1 MLLLVSW
8 SIVSGI
14 ILGIGMGL
22 EMFTMI
28 FLGLEENLNITFPL
42 KIVSGPIK
50 RYSEFFFWFAN

>member
-28 FLGLEENLNITFPL
+28 FLGLGENLNITFPL
-42 KIVSGPIK
+42 KIV
-50 RYSEFFFWFAN
+50 F